1 MTSATEAQV
10 TGKASTKRGAGGKG
24 SGRRRG
30 GRRPRNQSAES
41 VRYFVGHPADPESKP
56 TLEQEVASEPEALVI
71 AFKGD
76 SRVYLVLEYRVTER
90 IEDGQVWLEKE
101 QVLSTHGFLP
111 STQVE

>member
-10 TGKASTKRGAGGKG
+10 TSKAGPPRGAVSKG
-24 SGRRRG
+24 SARRRG
-30 GRRPRNQSAES
+30 GRRLRNQGAES
-41 VRYFVGHPADPESKP
+41 ARYFVGHPADPECKP

-90 IEDGQVWLEKE
+90 IEDGQVRLEKE